1 VAEGGSGVT
10 EELSLT
16 RDEAIERAGLISVD
30 RYDIAVDLTDLA
42 EGDAFRAVSTIRFG
56 CNRPGAS
63 TFVDCV
69 ADVESATLNGEQLP
83 ADAVADGRVEL
94 SGLRA
99 DNTLVVSSVQRQ
111 TQHGAGVR
119 RCVDSSDKLVYVWT
133 TFEPDDARRVWACFD
148 QPDLKARFAFT
159 VTAPENW
166 TVTSNSAAPT
176 VETVGDA
183 RRWTFPDTPPLSTYV
198 PVVNAGPFY
207 EVRRQ
212 IGGYDLG
219 LYTRQSLAANLDRDA
234 AEIFALTAAGL
245 EFFGEQFAQRFPE
258 PKYDQVFIPD
268 MGGAMENWGC
278 VTWSDMFV
286 FRAPPTPA
294 ERELR
299 ALVLLH
305 EMAHMWFG
313 DLVTMKWWDDLWLN
327 EAFAEWACH
336 WAAVN
341 ATEFTDAWAGFLAGS
356 KLAGYGGDMSP
367 ATHPIRQPARDV
379 AEAAASFDNI
389 TYPKGASVLKQL
401 TVYVGEAAFVAGLR
415 AYFAEHA
422 YGNTELSDLIGAL
435 ELASGRDLSA
445 WTTGWL
451 DTAGTDRLVLD
462 RDDAGSLTLRATG
475 PDGST
480 PRPHRLGVGVYDDE
494 GGELIRRELL
504 DVETQGVE
512 TRLGGDI
519 AGDLLLVNDDD
530 LTFASTRPDSE
541 SRSTLFSR
549 AAELPSSVSR
559 AVAVTTAWDM
569 LVTGDASAA
578 EFVEC
583 VTSVL
588 PSETAD
594 PVVEPFLRLAI
605 TAAELWSPDDRREQ
619 LTSSVADACLTLV
632 DAASR
637 RQVAVRGLARTAVTD
652 EQLARLHELAG
663 DDVDLRWRELIRLA
677 ELGAYDADEV
687 AALDRRDPNPD
698 AWARALA
705 VSAARPDAG
714 AKEEVWVRVV
724 DKHDIPVE
732 SLGELSLAFWRPG
745 QALLLQP
752 YAQRFLDAIPTM
764 HNEGML
770 AAMATAG
777 TMFPRFGVGPDFV
790 EAVTATAQREG
801 VSPLVTAR
809 VLELADR
816 LRRQLVARGA
826 S

>member
-1 VAEGGSGVT
+1 VAE
-10 EELSLT
+10 EISLT
-16 RDEAIERAGLISVD
+16 RDEAIERAGLVSVD
-30 RYDIAVDLTDLA
+30 RYDIAVDVTELA
-42 EGDAFRAVSTIRFG
+42 EGDAFRAVSTITFSCR
-56 CNRPGAS
+56 RPGAS
-63 TFVDCV
+63 TFVDCI
-69 ADVESATLNGEQLP
+69 AEVESATLNGEELP
-83 ADAVADGRVEL
+83 AAAVSDGRIAL
-94 SGLRA
+94 ADLQT

-111 TQHGAGVR
+111 TKHGAGIR
-119 RCVDSSDKLVYVWT
+119 RCVDPSDKLVYVWT
-133 TFEPDDARRVWACFD
+133 TFEPDDARRLWACFD
-148 QPDLKARFAFT
+148 QPDLKAKFAFT

-166 TVTSNSAAPT
+166 TVTSNSAGPT
-176 VETVGDA
+176 VETVGET

-207 EVRRQ
+207 EVRQ
-212 IGGYDLG
+212 DVGGYDLG

-245 EFFGEQFAQRFPE
+245 AFFGDQFAQRFPE
-258 PKYDQVFIPD
+258 PKYDQVFVPD

-278 VTWSDMFV
+278 VTWSDMFI

-356 KLAGYGGDMSP
+356 KLAGYSGDMSP

-401 TVYVGEAAFVAGLR
+401 TVYVGEDAFVDGLR

-435 ELASGRDLSA
+435 EQASGRNLSA

-451 DTAGTDRLVLD
+451 DTAGTDRLVLE
-462 RDDAGSLTLRATG
+462 RAGSGALTLRATG
-475 PDGST
+475 PGGAP
-480 PRPHRLGVGVYDDE
+480 PRPHRLGVGVYDDD
-494 GGELIRRELL
+494 GDRLTRRQLL
-504 DVETQGVE
+504 DVEIEGDE
-512 TRLGGDI
+512 TGLAGDV

-530 LTFASTRPDSE
+530 LTFASTRPDAG
-541 SRSTLFSR
+541 SRSTLFNR
-549 AAELPSSVSR
+549 AAALPSSVSR

-569 LVTGDASAA
+569 LFTGDASAA
-578 EFVEC
+578 EFVAC

-605 TAAELWSPDDRREQ
+605 TAAELWSPDDARDE
-619 LTSSVADACLTLV
+619 LLASVADACLALV
-632 DAASR
+632 ANPSR
-637 RQVAVRGLARTAVTD
+637 EQVAVRGLARTAVTD
-652 EQLARLHELAG
+652 AQLTRLRELAG
-663 DDVDLRWRELIRLA
+663 DDVDLQWRQLIRLA
-677 ELGAYDADEV
+677 ELGEYDADDI

-705 VSAARPDAG
+705 VSAARPDAD
-714 AKEEVWVRVV
+714 AKEDVWTRIVE
-724 DKHDIPVE
+724 KHDVPIE
-732 SLGELSLAFWRPG
+732 SLGEVSQAFWRPT
-745 QALLLQP
+745 QAELVRP
-752 YAQRFLDAIPTM
+752 FAQRFLDAIPTM
-764 HNEGML
+764 HSEGML

-777 TMFPRFGVGPDFV
+777 TMFPRFGVRADYV
-790 EAVTATAQREG
+790 DEVIATAQGDG

-809 VLELADR
+809 VLEMADR